1 MSYAA
6 RRFSS
11 RSIAMAAVVVL
22 ASAAGAVGAGC
33 QAGVVGI
40 GGGDSGTTGS
50 NSPSSS
56 NGFSTGSEMS
66 TASGVSNCTDPT
78 CVGNAPQGGCDDNIP
93 LAAPSPGDG
102 AKAIGLCKEYTEGTW
117 GVRSAKW
124 IRADGSDLGMGDG
137 GQDGSGDLSLGKGV
151 VKKFGNAITPREGKS
166 MLVLS
171 SGSARNPTDGG
182 YHSVSGYWK
191 DTNEHGAPA
200 GYPKASASCSEVGG
214 PPYDSAG
221 LRVVIATPTDA
232 KSISFNIDFYTY
244 EFPQYVCD
252 VYNDFFT
259 AIMSPP
265 PSGLPDGNISFDSM
279 KNTISV
285 NAGFLTVCHP
295 QNYMGTNYACP
306 DGPGELA
313 GTGFD
318 IDDSGFG
325 AFPDNSAATSWLQTN
340 APIENPGGDIT
351 LDFVI
356 WDDGDGVL
364 DSTVLVDNF
373 TFTPDV
379 TNTGTTPVP
388 K

>member
-1 MSYAA
+1 MSYRILPLAVIGAA
-6 RRFSS
+6 
-11 RSIAMAAVVVL
+11 L
-22 ASAAGAVGAGC
+22 AAGAGTVGC

-40 GGGDSGTTGS
+40 GGSGGNDATGV
-50 NSPSSS
+50 NSSTG
-56 NGFSTGSEMS
+56 NGFSTGTETS
-66 TASGVSNCTDPT
+66 TGSGVSNCTDPT
-78 CVGNAPQGGCDDNIP
+78 CVGSAPQGGCDDNLP
-93 LAAPSPGDG
+93 LAATSPGDG

-124 IRADGSDLGMGDG
+124 IRADGQPLGMGDG
-137 GQDGSGDLSLGKGV
+137 GEGGDGDLSLGKGI
-151 VKKFGNAITPREGKS
+151 VKKFGNTVTPREGKS

-171 SGSARNPTDGG
+171 SGAARNPSDAG
-182 YHSVSGYWK
+182 YHDVSGYSK
-191 DTNEHGAPA
+191 DTSVHGTPT
-200 GYPKASASCSEVGG
+200 GYPKESPSCDIVGG
-214 PPYDSAG
+214 PPHDSAG
-221 LRVVIATPTDA
+221 LRVVVATPTDA

-244 EFPQYVCD
+244 EFPQYICSE
-252 VYNDFFT
+252 YNDFFT
-259 AIMSPP
+259 AIMSPAP
-265 PSGLPDGNISFDSM
+265 AGLPDGNISFDSM

-295 QNYMGTNYACP
+295 QGGFACP

-318 IDDSGFG
+318 EDPTGFLY
-325 AFPDNSAATSWLQTN
+325 PDNSAATSWLQTN

-356 WDDGDGVL
+356 WDDGDQIL
-364 DSTVLVDNF
+364 DSTILVDNF
-373 TFTPDV
+373 VFTPDA